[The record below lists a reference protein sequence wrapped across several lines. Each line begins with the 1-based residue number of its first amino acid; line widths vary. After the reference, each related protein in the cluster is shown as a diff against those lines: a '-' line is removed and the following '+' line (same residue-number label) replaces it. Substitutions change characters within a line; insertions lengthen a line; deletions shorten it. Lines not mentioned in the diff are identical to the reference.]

1 MAKLIVA
8 VALFCMVLAAVHGKP
23 PGKPGRDDKGPHGPG
38 PRPSDHDHND
48 WESKIC
54 ANASIAD
61 AFLNQT
67 RQLITD
73 LTTNGTFTSVL
84 TKQQN
89 EITYI
94 NSDDNK
100 AILSSNCTQFF
111 TGLDAA
117 RDLDRQAEKQQMELQ
132 RTARDL
138 FVQIVKSLLG

>member
-1 MAKLIVA
+1 
-8 VALFCMVLAAVHGKP
+8 MVLAAVHGKP
-23 PGKPGRDDKGPHGPG
+23 SGKLDRDDKGPHGLSPHG
-38 PRPSDHDHND
+38 PCPRPSGPDHDH

-73 LTTNGTFTSVL
+73 LTANGTFTSVL
-84 TKQQN
+84 TERQN

-138 FVQIVKSLLG
+138 FVQIVRSLLG